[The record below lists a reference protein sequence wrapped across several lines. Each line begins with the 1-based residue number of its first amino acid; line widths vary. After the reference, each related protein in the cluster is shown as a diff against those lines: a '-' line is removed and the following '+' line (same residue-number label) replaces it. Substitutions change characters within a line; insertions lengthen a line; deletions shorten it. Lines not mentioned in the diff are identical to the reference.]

1 MRLRLDDVLIRLRPR
16 LAAAMALGR
25 QFLARAARAD
35 IVLGLITT
43 ADRVEAALRLFGH
56 LLRLA
61 LPRSGLGVT
70 GALAWRVAAA
80 LCGVGLTAILI
91 TGLSA
96 KDEDLAR
103 LAGMTLPLGEAG
115 ASGRSR
121 LAVEA
126 EWLPVAHPIAI
137 FSLEA
142 PELGREARGLEAR
155 RRQDG
160 SAREDLMSFG
170 GFPESGPHLELLL
183 RTGAGAAA
191 SPASFT
197 IALIHHAARRGLAV
211 ERSSTPAPIETRFGT
226 LDTADVVLADGTASR
241 SCVAFRSAPGEASFA
256 MSGWWC
262 AGPKPSDRR
271 QLTCLVDRLDLA
283 NAAAD
288 PELRAAFARSEL
300 KRQPGCT
307 PPRLSAT
314 GRKVSWL
321 DVDGNLPAMRMKTA
335 SSEPPKTAA
344 EPRKRR
350 GKPDRAL

>member
-1 MRLRLDDVLIRLRPR
+1 MRVRLDDLLIRLRPR
-16 LAAAMALGR
+16 LAVAAAVGR
-25 QFLARAARAD
+25 RLAARTARTD
-35 IVLGLITT
+35 VVLAIITV
-43 ADRVEAALRLFGH
+43 ADRVEAALRLFTH
-56 LLRLA
+56 LLRHA

-70 GALAWRVAAA
+70 GALAWRSAAA

-96 KDEDLAR
+96 KDEGPGQPFRWAAPSTDT
-103 LAGMTLPLGEAG
+103 GGT
-115 ASGRSR
+115 GRSR
-121 LAVEA
+121 LANAA
-126 EWLPVAHPIAI
+126 EWMPVAHPIAI
-137 FSLEA
+137 FRLEA
-142 PELGREARGLEAR
+142 PEIGREVRELEAR

-160 SAREDLMSFG
+160 SEREDLMSFG
-170 GFPESGPHLELLL
+170 SFPESGPHLALVL
-183 RTGAGAAA
+183 RTGATAAA

-197 IALIHHAARRGLAV
+197 VALIHQAARRGLAV
-211 ERSSTPAPIETRFGT
+211 ERSSNPAPIETRFGP
-226 LDTADVVLADGTASR
+226 LETADVMLGDGTTSR

-262 AGPKPSDRR
+262 ASPKPSDRR
-271 QLTCLVDRLDLA
+271 QLTCLVDRLDLV

-288 PELRAAFARSEL
+288 PDLRAAFARSEL

-321 DVDGNLPAMRMKTA
+321 DVDGDVPAMRMKTA
-335 SSEPPKTAA
+335 SSEPPKAVT

-350 GKPDRAL
+350 GKPERAL

>member
-1 MRLRLDDVLIRLRPR
+1 MRLRLDDLLIRLRSRLALAAALGRR
-16 LAAAMALGR
+16 LAARSAK
-25 QFLARAARAD
+25 AD
-35 IVLGLITT
+35 IVLALITM
-43 ADRVEAALRLFGH
+43 ADRVEAALRLFSH
-56 LLRLA
+56 LLRHA

-70 GALAWRVAAA
+70 GALAWRSAAA
-80 LCGVGLTAILI
+80 LCSVGLTAILI

-96 KDEDLAR
+96 KDEDPEQLSRQALPTDAGAAGRPR
-103 LAGMTLPLGEAG
+103 LAAAT
-115 ASGRSR
+115 
-121 LAVEA
+121 
-126 EWLPVAHPIAI
+126 EWVPVAHPIAT

-142 PELGREARGLEAR
+142 AELGREARMLEAR

-160 SAREDLMSFG
+160 SEREDLMSFG
-170 GFPESGPHLELLL
+170 GFAETGPHLALFL
-183 RTGAGAAA
+183 RTGATAAA

-197 IALIHHAARRGLAV
+197 VALIHQAARRGLAV
-211 ERSSTPAPIETRFGT
+211 ERSSNPAPIDTRFGA
-226 LDTADVVLADGTASR
+226 LETADVVLGDGTASR
-241 SCVAFRSAPGEASFA
+241 SCVAFRSPPGEASFA

-262 AGPKPSDRR
+262 ASPKPSDRR

-335 SSEPPKTAA
+335 SSEPTKAAA

>member
-1 MRLRLDDVLIRLRPR
+1 LRLRLDDLLIRLRSR
-16 LAAAMALGR
+16 LGVAAALGR
-25 QFLARAARAD
+25 RLARRIVKTD
-35 IVLGLITT
+35 IVLAIITT
-43 ADRVEAALRLFGH
+43 ADRIEAALRLFGH
-56 LLRLA
+56 LLRHA

-70 GALAWRVAAA
+70 GALAWRSAAA

-96 KDEDLAR
+96 KDEDPDHLAR
-103 LAGMTLPLGEAG
+103 MALPATDSG
-115 ASGRSR
+115 AAGRSR
-121 LAVEA
+121 LAAAA
-126 EWLPVAHPIAI
+126 EWVPVAHPIAI

-142 PELGREARGLEAR
+142 PELSREARGLEAR

-160 SAREDLMSFG
+160 SEREDLMSFG
-170 GFPESGPHLELLL
+170 GFPETGPHLDLLL
-183 RTGAGAAA
+183 RTGATAAV
-191 SPASFT
+191 SSASFT
-197 IALIHHAARRGLAV
+197 VALIHQAARRGLAV
-211 ERSSTPAPIETRFGT
+211 ERSSNPAPIETRFGA
-226 LDTADVVLADGTASR
+226 LETADVVLGDGTTSR
-241 SCVAFRSAPGEASFA
+241 SCVAFRTAPSEASFA

-262 AGPKPSDRR
+262 ADPKPSDRR

-288 PELRAAFARSEL
+288 AELRAAFARSEL

-335 SSEPPKTAA
+335 SSEPLKAAA

-350 GKPDRAL
+350 TKPDRAL